1 MSESEPAARLSSTPA
16 WPRDSDLLGR
26 SDARHL
32 SAGHLRAAC
41 APEADMQTASSRVNR
56 AVSVGGPGS
65 LLRKYLGDR
74 RFALALP
81 RAVALQILHPAIAAA
96 LTEHVTYR
104 LWLHKRRT
112 VNAMVQIAYSDRDL
126 RSLIHAGHA
135 HVQGGDDSGARYHAL
150 RPDVFF
156 FQHATYVDTL
166 FFAINT
172 FIRPLTPEES
182 DRLYR
187 ECVEWYGRYGISARY
202 MPRTLPQ
209 FRDYLEDACAT
220 TLRTSPAAAQLAPQ
234 VLRPD
239 AWIPRAL
246 PDSVVRAIQ
255 HPRARDLLGVP
266 PRRGDRSA
274 LRLYA
279 LASRAAGS
287 VAPRRVKY
295 LHPAR
300 TAGIGASWGVGQGGD

>member
-1 MSESEPAARLSSTPA
+1 MRADFSAAAGTHAVAGTRGPDVPATAR
-16 WPRDSDLLGR
+16 
-26 SDARHL
+26 
-32 SAGHLRAAC
+32 
-41 APEADMQTASSRVNR
+41 V
-56 AVSVGGPGS
+56 PGA

-81 RAVALQILHPAIAAA
+81 RAVALQILHPAIATA
-96 LTEHVTYR
+96 LSEHVPYR

-135 HVQGGDDSGARYHAL
+135 HVQGVDDSGARYHAL

-166 FFAINT
+166 FFAIDT
-172 FIRPLTPEES
+172 FVRPLTPAES
-182 DRLYR
+182 LRLYD
-187 ECVEWYGRYGISARY
+187 ECVDWYGRYGISTRY
-202 MPRTLPQ
+202 MPRTLPE
-209 FRDYLEDACAT
+209 FRDYFDEMCHTA
-220 TLRTSPAAAQLAPQ
+220 LRVSPAALSLAPQ

-239 AWIPRAL
+239 AWIPRVL
-246 PDSVVRAIQ
+246 PNRVVRAIQ

-266 PRRGDRSA
+266 QHRADRHA

-279 LASRAAGS
+279 VALAAAAG
-287 VAPRRVKY
+287 VAPRRAKY
-295 LHPAR
+295 LYTAR
-300 TAGIGASWGVGQGGD
+300 TAA

>member
-1 MSESEPAARLSSTPA
+1 MTAHADR
-16 WPRDSDLLGR
+16 G
-26 SDARHL
+26 
-32 SAGHLRAAC
+32 SALRAP
-41 APEADMQTASSRVNR
+41 AP
-56 AVSVGGPGS
+56 

-96 LTEHVTYR
+96 LSEHVTYR

-135 HVQGGDDSGARYHAL
+135 HVHGVDDFGDRYHAL
-150 RPDVFF
+150 RPEVFA

-166 FFAINT
+166 FYSINT
-172 FIRPLTPEES
+172 FIRPLTPAES
-182 DRLYR
+182 LRLYD
-187 ECVEWYGRYGISARY
+187 ECVGWYGRYGISTRY
-202 MPRTLPQ
+202 LPRTLPD
-209 FRDYLEDACAT
+209 FRDYFDETCAT
-220 TLRTSPAAAQLAPQ
+220 ALRVSPAALRLAPQ

-246 PDSVVRAIQ
+246 PEPLVRAIQ
-255 HPRARDLLGVP
+255 HPRARDLLEVP
-266 PRRGDRSA
+266 QRPADRHA

-279 LASRAAGS
+279 FALRGMTVAAPG
-287 VAPRRVKY
+287 RVKY

-300 TAGIGASWGVGQGGD
+300 TAA

>member
-1 MSESEPAARLSSTPA
+1 VKTVPRRGNGSE
-16 WPRDSDLLGR
+16 
-26 SDARHL
+26 
-32 SAGHLRAAC
+32 
-41 APEADMQTASSRVNR
+41 
-56 AVSVGGPGS
+56 AVDPPPT

-135 HVQGGDDSGARYHAL
+135 HVHGTDDLGARYHAL

-172 FIRPLTPEES
+172 FIRPLTPPES
-182 DRLYR
+182 ERLYD
-187 ECVEWYGRYGISARY
+187 ECVEWYDRYGISARH
-202 MPRTLPQ
+202 MPRSLPE
-209 FRDYLEDACAT
+209 FRDYVEQTCAT
-220 TLRTSPAAAQLAPQ
+220 ALQASPAALRLAPQ

-246 PDSVVRAIQ
+246 PNAVVRAMQ
-255 HPRARDLLGVP
+255 HPRARDLLDVP
-266 PRRGDRSA
+266 EHWTDRPA
-274 LRLYA
+274 LRVYA
-279 LASRAAGS
+279 SMLRNSARA
-287 VAPRRVKY
+287 APRRLRY
-295 LHPAR
+295 IHPAR
-300 TAGIGASWGVGQGGD
+300 TALIGTSA

>member
-1 MSESEPAARLSSTPA
+1 MKTVSE
-16 WPRDSDLLGR
+16 
-26 SDARHL
+26 
-32 SAGHLRAAC
+32 
-41 APEADMQTASSRVNR
+41 
-56 AVSVGGPGS
+56 PGS

-81 RAVALQILHPAIAAA
+81 RAVALQILHPAIATA

-112 VNAMVQIAYSDRDL
+112 VNAIVQIAYSDRDL

-135 HVQGGDDSGARYHAL
+135 HVQGSDDFGARYHAL
-150 RPDVFF
+150 RPDLFF

-166 FFAINT
+166 FFAINM

-182 DRLYR
+182 HRLYR
-187 ECVEWYGRYGISARY
+187 ECVEWYGRYGISARH
-202 MPRTLPQ
+202 MPHTLPE
-209 FRDYLEDACAT
+209 FRNYVEETCAT
-220 TLRTSPAAAQLAPQ
+220 TLRTSPAAVGLAPQ

-246 PDSVVRAIQ
+246 PNSVARAIQ

-266 PRRGDRSA
+266 QRPGDRHA

-279 LASRAAGS
+279 LALRTSGRA
-287 VAPRRVKY
+287 APRRMKY

-300 TAGIGASWGVGQGGD
+300 AAGVGPA

>member
-1 MSESEPAARLSSTPA
+1 MDE
-16 WPRDSDLLGR
+16 
-26 SDARHL
+26 
-32 SAGHLRAAC
+32 
-41 APEADMQTASSRVNR
+41 
-56 AVSVGGPGS
+56 PGS

-81 RAVALQILHPAIAAA
+81 RAVALQILHPAIATA
-96 LTEHVTYR
+96 LTEHVPYR

-135 HVQGGDDSGARYHAL
+135 HVQGSDDSGARYHAL

-172 FIRPLTPEES
+172 FIHPLTPQES
-182 DRLYR
+182 HQLYR

-202 MPRTLPQ
+202 MPRTLPE
-209 FRDYLEDACAT
+209 FREYVEEACAT
-220 TLRTSPAAAQLAPQ
+220 SLRTSPAASELAPQ

-255 HPRARDLLGVP
+255 HPRARDLLDVP
-266 PRRGDRSA
+266 RNRGDRQALGLYAVA
-274 LRLYA
+274 LR
-279 LASRAAGS
+279 ASGRA
-287 VAPRRVKY
+287 APRRVKY
-295 LHPAR
+295 LRIAR
-300 TAGIGASWGVGQGGD
+300 TAGTSALP